1 LIEIIEVVLH
11 FDFIYILV
19 GIVIIV
25 VVILDEEILNGLEE
39 TVFIVLRVD

>member
-1 LIEIIEVVLH
+1 
-11 FDFIYILV
+11 V